1 MRVGHFGSWFRPR
14 MADDELRRVPP
25 DIAVK
30 VGRIGNLGG
39 NAGIVLV
46 PVWDEGFFYLPVSG
60 HTIVIVNLTIVYF

>member
-1 MRVGHFGSWFRPR
+1 

-46 PVWDEGFFYLPVSG
+46 PVWDGGLFLFIQSLGLIQVDFTMYIL
-60 HTIVIVNLTIVYF
+60 N

>member
-1 MRVGHFGSWFRPR
+1 

-46 PVWDEGFFYLPVSG
+46 PVWDGGLFLFIQGLGPIQVDFTMYIL
-60 HTIVIVNLTIVYF
+60 N